1 MKRCLQS
8 VLILSLLAL
17 VSAPAFA
24 VGPCWQVCTCS
35 SSCSQRCV
43 DPDGRGTTCFNGWD
57 CIGSCLGAQPADP
70 VQEQRADKNLLFR
83 VGGAEP
89 LQDTFTF
96 ETCSAR

>member
-17 VSAPAFA
+17 ISAPAFA

-35 SSCSQRCV
+35 ASCSQRCV

-57 CIGSCLGAQPADP
+57 CIGSCQGAQPADP
-70 VQEQRADKNLLFR
+70 IQEQRADANLW
-83 VGGAEP
+83 VGQGDLCTAPAVSGTSRPVPE
-89 LQDTFTF
+89 
-96 ETCSAR
+96 

>member
-17 VSAPAFA
+17 ISAPAFA

-43 DPDGRGTTCFNGWD
+43 DPDGRGTTCFYVGA
-57 CIGSCLGAQPADP
+57 CVGSCLAAQPADP
-70 VQEQRADKNLLFR
+70 IQEQRADANLLFQA
-83 VGGAEP
+83 GGAEP
-89 LQDTFTF
+89 VQDIFTF
-96 ETCSAR
+96 ATCSAR